1 MVCCSGSGDAVS
13 QRAWLALNQRPGL
26 RSNAPSCFTRAAPSL
41 IKVAKK
47 GILAVSS
54 RFKDQHIEFRNGAIG
69 QPLSFE
75 SSNPANYTDLISGGA
90 AKSTL
95 QIDGQLFLPPEPMD
109 TPTPLVI
116 VVPGSVGVAVS
127 HLSHAETLTDLGI
140 AAFVIDPFG
149 ARSVSSTVAN
159 QTQFS
164 FAASAYDVLA
174 AIQFIA
180 SLSEID
186 SDRIGAQ
193 GHSRGGTAVLSA
205 AMQTLSAAIPNASAE
220 LRAVYSV
227 YPWCGHQFLNPD
239 IGNVRVRVV
248 IGERDNWCSPQQA
261 QGYAQAIRLAGGD
274 VSFRLFAEAEHSFDR
289 HPPIET
295 TPDAEVAPHAPT
307 IYISATGAM
316 IHPVTGLE
324 DANATDREMMV
335 YGLKAGFGVTG
346 ASLGG
351 QGDQPVRFKED
362 MSTFWL
368 ETFER

>member
-1 MVCCSGSGDAVS
+1 MSS
-13 QRAWLALNQRPGL
+13 Q
-26 RSNAPSCFTRAAPSL
+26 
-41 IKVAKK
+41 
-47 GILAVSS
+47 
-54 RFKDQHIEFRNGAIG
+54 FKDQHIEFRNGAVG
-69 QPLSFE
+69 QFMSFE
-75 SSNPANYTDLISGGA
+75 SSNPANYADMISGGA
-90 AKSTL
+90 DSSTL
-95 QIDGQLFLPPEPMD
+95 QIDGKLFLPPKPID
-109 TPTPLVI
+109 TPIPLVI

-140 AAFVIDPFG
+140 AAFVLDPFG

-174 AIQFIA
+174 ALQFVA
-180 SLSEID
+180 GLPGID

-205 AMQTLSAAIPNASAE
+205 AMQTLSAAIPDARAE

-239 IGNVRVRVV
+239 IGDVRVRVV

-261 QGYAQAIRLAGGD
+261 QGYAQAIRLTGGD
-274 VSFRLFAEAEHSFDR
+274 VSFRLFAKAEHSFDR
-289 HPPIET
+289 QPPIET
-295 TPDAEVAPHAPT
+295 TPDAAVAPHAPT
-307 IYISATGAM
+307 IYISDSGAM
-316 IHPVTGLE
+316 IHPLTGLE
-324 DANATDREMMV
+324 DANATDRDMMV

-351 QGDQPVRFKED
+351 QGDQPELFKED
-362 MSTFWL
+362 MSKFWL
-368 ETFER
+368 EAFAS

>member
-1 MVCCSGSGDAVS
+1 MSI
-13 QRAWLALNQRPGL
+13 Q
-26 RSNAPSCFTRAAPSL
+26 
-41 IKVAKK
+41 
-47 GILAVSS
+47 
-54 RFKDQHIEFRNGAIG
+54 FKDQHIEFKNGAIG
-69 QPLSFE
+69 KSFSFE
-75 SSNPANYTDLISGGA
+75 TSNPSNYADVIAGVTETP
-90 AKSTL
+90 TL
-95 QIDGQLFLPPEPMD
+95 KIDGKLFVPPKPID
-109 TPTPLVI
+109 TPMPLVV

-149 ARSVSSTVAN
+149 ARRVASTVAN

-174 AIQFIA
+174 AFQFVA
-180 SLSEID
+180 GLPGID
-186 SDRIGAQ
+186 TSRIGAQ

-205 AMQTLSAAIPNASAE
+205 AMRAFSAEFPNASE
-220 LRAVYSV
+220 GFRAIYSV

-239 IGNVRVRVV
+239 IGDTRVRIV

-274 VSFRLFAEAEHSFDR
+274 VSFRLFAEGEHSFDR
-289 HPPIET
+289 QPPIESA
-295 TPDAEVAPHAPT
+295 PDAAVAPHAPT
-307 IYISATGAM
+307 IYISDTGAM

-324 DANATDREMMV
+324 DTNATDREMMV

-351 QGDQPVRFKED
+351 QGDQPTLFKED

-368 ETFER
+368 KAFAS

>member
-1 MVCCSGSGDAVS
+1 M
-13 QRAWLALNQRPGL
+13 
-26 RSNAPSCFTRAAPSL
+26 
-41 IKVAKK
+41 
-47 GILAVSS
+47 SS
-54 RFKDQHIEFRNGAIG
+54 HFKDQHIEFGNGAVG
-69 QPLSFE
+69 QSMSFE
-75 SSNPANYTDLISGGA
+75 SANPTNYADMISRRTDTA
-90 AKSTL
+90 RL
-95 QIDGQLFLPPEPMD
+95 QIDGKLFLPPAPIA

-140 AAFVIDPFG
+140 AAFVLDPFG
-149 ARSVSSTVAN
+149 ARRVSSTVAN

-174 AIQFIA
+174 AVQFVA
-180 SLSEID
+180 GLPGID
-186 SDRIGAQ
+186 AARIGAQ

-205 AMQTLSAAIPNASAE
+205 AMQALSAALPDARTA

-239 IGNVRVRVV
+239 IGDVRVRVV

-261 QGYAQAIRLAGGD
+261 QGYAHAIRLAGGD

-289 HPPIET
+289 QPPIET
-295 TPDAEVAPHAPT
+295 TPVAAVAPHAPT
-307 IYISATGAM
+307 IYISNSGAM
-316 IHPVTGLE
+316 IHPLTGLE
-324 DANATDREMMV
+324 DANATDRDMMV

-351 QGDQPVRFKED
+351 HGDQPERFKQD
-362 MSTFWL
+362 MSKFWR
-368 ETFER
+368 EAFAN

>member
-1 MVCCSGSGDAVS
+1 MSS
-13 QRAWLALNQRPGL
+13 Q
-26 RSNAPSCFTRAAPSL
+26 
-41 IKVAKK
+41 
-47 GILAVSS
+47 
-54 RFKDQHIEFRNGAIG
+54 FKDQHIEFQNGVIG
-69 QPLSFE
+69 QSMSFE
-75 SSNPANYTDLISGGA
+75 SSNPINYADMISGGA
-90 AKSTL
+90 DTSTL
-95 QIDGQLFLPPEPMD
+95 KIDSQLFLPPKPID

-116 VVPGSVGVAVS
+116 IVPGSVGVAVS

-164 FAASAYDVLA
+164 FAASAFDVLA
-174 AIQFIA
+174 ATQLVA
-180 SLSEID
+180 GLPGID
-186 SDRIGAQ
+186 STRIGAQ

-205 AMQTLSAAIPNASAE
+205 AMQTLSAAIPDGRTE
-220 LRAVYSV
+220 LQAVYSV
-227 YPWCGHQFLNPD
+227 YPWCGHQFLNAD
-239 IGNVRVRVV
+239 IGNVRVRIV

-289 HPPIET
+289 QPPIET
-295 TPDAEVAPHAPT
+295 TPDAAVAPHAPT
-307 IYISATGAM
+307 VYISDAGAM

-324 DANATDREMMV
+324 DANATDRDFMV

-351 QGDQPVRFKED
+351 QGNQPALFKDD
-362 MSTFWL
+362 MSKFWL
-368 ETFER
+368 EAFER